1 MNQSEALE
9 SAPRNGETPPEKTR
23 AAESRRRIVI
33 IEDDRD
39 IADAMSYALDRAGFS
54 VRIART
60 GEEGLDA
67 VRKGADLVLLDL
79 NLPRLDGREL
89 LRIVKADAGLCS
101 IPVVVLTTSVDD
113 HDVRDAYLAHAN
125 AFISKPA
132 DFDLYVRTLRALQ
145 DFWFSAALLPPQHV
159 V

>member
-1 MNQSEALE
+1 MSGYGSDERRVILLVEDNPDDMELTRIAMMDAGLDVDLEWVTDGSEALE
-9 SAPRNGETPPEKTR
+9 YLQQQGTFT
-23 AAESRRRIVI
+23 AARRP
-33 IEDDRD
+33 
-39 IADAMSYALDRAGFS
+39 
-54 VRIART
+54 
-60 GEEGLDA
+60 
-67 VRKGADLVLLDL
+67 DLVLLDL

-145 DFWFSAALLPPQHV
+145 AFWFESALLPPHHV

>member
-1 MNQSEALE
+1 MSAYGSDERRVILLVEDNPDDMELTRIAMMDAGLDVDLEWVTDGSEALE
-9 SAPRNGETPPEKTR
+9 YLQQQGTFSA
-23 AAESRRRIVI
+23 ARRP
-33 IEDDRD
+33 
-39 IADAMSYALDRAGFS
+39 
-54 VRIART
+54 
-60 GEEGLDA
+60 
-67 VRKGADLVLLDL
+67 DLVLLDL

-132 DFDLYVRTLRALQ
+132 DNDLYVRTLRALQ
-145 DFWFSAALLPPQHV
+145 DYWFSAALLPPQHV

>member
-1 MNQSEALE
+1 MSAYGSDERRVILLVEDNPDDMELTRIAMMDAGLDVDLEWVTDGSEALE
-9 SAPRNGETPPEKTR
+9 YLQQQGTFT
-23 AAESRRRIVI
+23 AARRP
-33 IEDDRD
+33 
-39 IADAMSYALDRAGFS
+39 
-54 VRIART
+54 
-60 GEEGLDA
+60 
-67 VRKGADLVLLDL
+67 DLVLLDL

>member
-1 MNQSEALE
+1 MSAYGSDERRVILLVEDNPDDMELTRIAMMDAGLDVDLEWVTDGSEALE
-9 SAPRNGETPPEKTR
+9 YLQQQGTFSA
-23 AAESRRRIVI
+23 ARRP
-33 IEDDRD
+33 
-39 IADAMSYALDRAGFS
+39 
-54 VRIART
+54 
-60 GEEGLDA
+60 
-67 VRKGADLVLLDL
+67 DLVLLDL

>member
-1 MNQSEALE
+1 MSGYGSDERRVILLVEDNPDDMELTRIAMMDAGLDVDLEWVTDGSEALE
-9 SAPRNGETPPEKTR
+9 YLQQQGTFSA
-23 AAESRRRIVI
+23 ARRP
-33 IEDDRD
+33 
-39 IADAMSYALDRAGFS
+39 
-54 VRIART
+54 
-60 GEEGLDA
+60 
-67 VRKGADLVLLDL
+67 DLVLLDL

>member
-1 MNQSEALE
+1 MSGYGSDERRVILLVEDNPDDMELTRIAMMDAGLDVDLEWVTDGSEALE
-9 SAPRNGETPPEKTR
+9 YLQQQGTFT
-23 AAESRRRIVI
+23 AARRP
-33 IEDDRD
+33 
-39 IADAMSYALDRAGFS
+39 
-54 VRIART
+54 
-60 GEEGLDA
+60 
-67 VRKGADLVLLDL
+67 DLVLLDL

>member
-1 MNQSEALE
+1 MSGYGSDERRVILLVEDNPDDMELTRIAMMDAGLDVDLEWVTDGSEALE
-9 SAPRNGETPPEKTR
+9 YLQQQGTF
-23 AAESRRRIVI
+23 AAARRP
-33 IEDDRD
+33 
-39 IADAMSYALDRAGFS
+39 
-54 VRIART
+54 
-60 GEEGLDA
+60 
-67 VRKGADLVLLDL
+67 DLVLLDL

>member
-1 MNQSEALE
+1 MSGYGSDERRVILLVEDNPDDMELTRIAMMDAGLDVDLEWVTDGSEALE
-9 SAPRNGETPPEKTR
+9 YLQQQGTFSA
-23 AAESRRRIVI
+23 ARRP
-33 IEDDRD
+33 
-39 IADAMSYALDRAGFS
+39 
-54 VRIART
+54 
-60 GEEGLDA
+60 
-67 VRKGADLVLLDL
+67 DLVLLDL

-145 DFWFSAALLPPQHV
+145 DFWFSAARLPPPHV

>member
-1 MNQSEALE
+1 MSGYGSDERRVILLVEDNPDDMELTRIAMMDAGLDVDLEWVTDGSEALE
-9 SAPRNGETPPEKTR
+9 YLQQQGTFSA
-23 AAESRRRIVI
+23 ARRP
-33 IEDDRD
+33 
-39 IADAMSYALDRAGFS
+39 
-54 VRIART
+54 
-60 GEEGLDA
+60 
-67 VRKGADLVLLDL
+67 DLVLLDL

-145 DFWFSAALLPPQHV
+145 DFWFSAAQLPPQHV